1 MPSLSYVAKRSLGLL
16 AVASSFLP
24 LATATLSGT
33 ASYLAGAY
41 IVEFTSDSSLDK
53 SEFFSNLTSSNVVAE
68 PRMELSHELFQG
80 VSFKLAS
87 SHDSKDTVDMIQNM
101 RMVSQIWPVRLYSKP
116 ATLLSV
122 VDEQYAKSS
131 ATISKRALADTY
143 SPHVMGGVD
152 KLHEEGY
159 TGEGIFI
166 GIVDTGID
174 YTHPALGG
182 GFGPGFKVVT
192 GYDLVGDAYNGDN
205 TPVPDP
211 DPFDCDGHG
220 SHVSGIIGALPN
232 KYNFTGVAPNATLGM
247 WKVFGC
253 TGVVSNDV
261 LIAAF
266 NMAYEAGV
274 DLISSSIG
282 GPSGWTED
290 AWDVAV
296 QRIQEKGVPCIIA
309 AGNDGANGLFDT
321 STAAEGIGSIAVGS
335 IDNVNAPAI
344 LYKIV
349 YTIDSGPPTDA
360 WYALGFFGD
369 FGDITVP
376 IYAVTLDTTI
386 VADACTALPAD
397 TPDLSGYLVLIRR
410 GVCSFDVKIAN
421 VMAFGAKRVMFYNN
435 VATAPSSPGDTVV
448 NFPVGMVSAA
458 QGATWIAALKAG
470 STIDVT
476 FTALAN
482 TPQQFTND
490 PNPFTGGK
498 MSTFSSWG
506 PSFELWVKPEVSAPG
521 GNILSTYPLA
531 KGGYAVESGTS
542 MATPFVS
549 GSIGLIMQVR
559 GKAALTP
566 DLMTSVLA
574 STAAPVDFN
583 DGNITYDYLAPV
595 VQQGGGLIN
604 AFAAAHTTTLLDL
617 DNVALN
623 DTVYFKAAH
632 PVTISNIGSS
642 SQTFSFENLIAATAY
657 TLSSGSIYPDAFPP
671 NIASGA
677 AAGATIRFEP
687 SSLTV
692 AAKSSGVVT
701 LHFTRPAGLD
711 PTLLPVYSG
720 YVAINGTNGD
730 SLSLPYAG
738 VACRMKDVVIMDSAD
753 GFPYIAASNDANLNP
768 IASNGT
774 TFILPHANTTTN
786 TTTGLPTVVYALA
799 MGSRIVRIDVVPEK
813 VRNLPRILGQQ
824 VLGSIAGY
832 PSELV
837 PRNTLFTAPWDGMLA
852 DGTFVPA
859 GKYKFMIRTLKIFGD
874 ATYDHDY
881 ERYDTA
887 YFNIK
892 YQ

>member
-1 MPSLSYVAKRSLGLL
+1 MPSLSHVAKRSLGLL

-33 ASYLAGAY
+33 ASFLAGAY

-68 PRMELSHELFQG
+68 PRIEFSHELFQG
-80 VSFKLAS
+80 VSFKLDSA
-87 SHDSKDTVDMIQNM
+87 HDSKDTVDLIQNM

-131 ATISKRALADTY
+131 ATLSKRALADTY

-166 GIVDTGID
+166 GIVDTGVD

-182 GFGPGFKVVT
+182 GFGPGYKVVT
-192 GYDLVGDAYNGDN
+192 GYDLVGDAYTGDN

-211 DPFDCDGHG
+211 DPLDCDGHG
-220 SHVSGIIGALPN
+220 THVSGIIGALPN
-232 KYNFTGVAPNATLGM
+232 MYNFTGVAPNATLGM

-253 TGVVSNDV
+253 TGVASTDV

-282 GPSGWTED
+282 GTSGWTED
-290 AWDVAV
+290 PWDVAV

-321 STAAEGIGSIAVGS
+321 SAAAEGVGSIAVGS
-335 IDNVNAPAI
+335 IDNINAPAI

-349 YTIDSGPPTDA
+349 YTVDSGTPTDA
-360 WYALGFFGD
+360 WYALGFYGD

-386 VADACTALPAD
+386 AADACTALPAD

-410 GVCSFDVKIAN
+410 GICNFDVKIAN
-421 VMAFGAKRVMFYNN
+421 VVAFGAKRVMFYNN
-435 VATAPSSPGDTVV
+435 VAAAPSSPGDSVV
-448 NFPVGMVSAA
+448 GFPVGMVSAA

-476 FTALAN
+476 FTALAD

-490 PNPFTGGK
+490 PNTITGGK

-531 KGGYAVESGTS
+531 KGSYAVESGTS
-542 MATPFVS
+542 MATPFVA
-549 GSIGLIMQVR
+549 GSVGLIMQVR
-559 GKAALTP
+559 GLTALTP
-566 DLMTSVLA
+566 DLITSALA

-583 DGNITYDYLAPV
+583 DGTTTYDYLAPV

-604 AFAAAHTTTLLDL
+604 AFAAAHTTTLIDL

-642 SQTFSFENLIAATAY
+642 SQTYSFENLIAATAY

-677 AAGATIRFEP
+677 AVGATIRFEP

-711 PTLLPVYSG
+711 PTLIPVYSG

-738 VACRMKDVVIMDSAD
+738 VACRMKDVAIMDYAD
-753 GFPYIAASNDANLNP
+753 GFPYVAASTDANLNP

-774 TFILPHANTTTN
+774 TFILPLANTTTN
-786 TTTGLPTVVYALA
+786 TTTGLPTAVYVLA
-799 MGSRIVRIDVVPEK
+799 MGSRTVRIDVVPEN

-832 PSELV
+832 PAQLV
-837 PRNTLFTAPWDGMLA
+837 PRNTLVTAPWDGMLA
-852 DGTFVPA
+852 DGTFAPA
-859 GKYKFMIRTLKIFGD
+859 GKYKFMIRALKIFGD

-892 YQ
+892 YE